1 MDKRVYPISSAEN
14 NHMIAIQ
21 QRPKLYES
29 LGMNYAA
36 QHIKDEIKRQGIKID
51 AFDLYSCFPAAI
63 KMFSKSLGLDEN
75 ENKSITGSMAY
86 AGGPLNSFVLHSTVR
101 MIQKIR
107 NLEVNYGLVTGVSGM
122 MTKQSFCIWGKKYKE
137 SFVHKDVT
145 DKAKIKEIPIKLSN
159 IDEGEG
165 VIVGYTIFK
174 NDKGTP
180 IAILYVEDQA
190 QRRKILSSNQNN
202 FLNMLK
208 KEEWVGRKVKFKDG
222 KVIH

>member
-1 MDKRVYPISSAEN
+1 
-14 NHMIAIQ
+14 
-21 QRPKLYES
+21 
-29 LGMNYAA
+29 
-36 QHIKDEIKRQGIKID
+36 
-51 AFDLYSCFPAAI
+51 
-63 KMFSKSLGLDEN
+63 
-75 ENKSITGSMAY
+75 
-86 AGGPLNSFVLHSTVR
+86 
-101 MIQKIR
+101 
-107 NLEVNYGLVTGVSGM
+107 M

-208 KEEWVGRKVKFKDG
+208 NEEWVGRKVKFKDG